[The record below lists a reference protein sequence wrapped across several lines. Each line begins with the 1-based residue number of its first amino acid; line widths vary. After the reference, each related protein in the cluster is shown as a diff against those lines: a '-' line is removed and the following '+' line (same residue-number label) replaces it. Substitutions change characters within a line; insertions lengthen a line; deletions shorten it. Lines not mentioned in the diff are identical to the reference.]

1 MTEPGGSRFD
11 NLAVDG
17 DCDEGSAAA
26 VVDEQKPPS
35 ERFIIQDKALDDFTL
50 LVQPKA
56 VDTIREF
63 LALQQ
68 QRAQLYARWHMG
80 HRRYCESRQE
90 GGLFRA
96 LLAATT
102 ASFQE
107 VSQAVRGVEAEL
119 RADQGEGGAGR
130 PDLAGLLRRVQLNLP
145 GVEVSGPHCPQRI
158 SMIDSALHFS
168 VGFSREPLKRAFAKT
183 GLYPPN
189 KEQLLAA
196 AKASIQGGK
205 GMATLAP
212 WKRLTVTN
220 DMMDAAVR
228 RSAEEQPPLYFRAVD
243 QFYNRQELEEQD
255 SEREKLRLT
264 LSLQSLRTAAA
275 FGTFSWQ
282 HGHVEGGAELG
293 VGHGA
298 PLEPGHAP
306 GPSAAGLQPD
316 SLLLSKG
323 HGHGC
328 CSCGAGEGAGGQGGQ
343 EEEEPSEAE
352 YTAAVQEALLLLDRC
367 IADIND
373 ALEEVRYA
381 LEEMQE

>member
-1 MTEPGGSRFD
+1 MCSTSQ
-11 NLAVDG
+11 
-17 DCDEGSAAA
+17 EGLTAPSAPS
-26 VVDEQKPPS
+26 QPPPS
-35 ERFIIQDKALDDFTL
+35 VPLPTPLASPSPAPAPLPSPALL
-50 LVQPKA
+50 LHQ
-56 VDTIREF
+56 F

-119 RADQGEGGAGR
+119 RADQEEGGAGR
-130 PDLAGLLRRVQLNLP
+130 PDLAGLLRRV
-145 GVEVSGPHCPQRI
+145 
-158 SMIDSALHFS
+158 
-168 VGFSREPLKRAFAKT
+168 
-183 GLYPPN
+183 
-189 KEQLLAA
+189 
-196 AKASIQGGK
+196 
-205 GMATLAP
+205 
-212 WKRLTVTN
+212 
-220 DMMDAAVR
+220 
-228 RSAEEQPPLYFRAVD
+228 
-243 QFYNRQELEEQD
+243 QD

-275 FGTFSWQ
+275 FRTFSWQ
-282 HGHVEGGAELG
+282 HGHAEGGAGLG
-293 VGHGA
+293 GGHGG

-328 CSCGAGEGAGGQGGQ
+328 CGCGAREGAGGQ

-367 IADIND
+367 IADVND

-381 LEEMQE
+381 LEELQE